1 MSKASA
7 LLATLTGAALVAA
20 HGHVS
25 HIIVNGVYYENY
37 DPTSHFYQPNPPTV
51 IGWSTT
57 QQDNGFV
64 EPNNFGTSDII
75 CHRSGSPGGGHAT
88 VAAGDK
94 ISIVWDPEWPESHV
108 GPVID
113 YLAPC
118 NGDCETVAKE
128 SLRFFKIDGAGYDK
142 TTNRWAADTLR
153 ANGNSWLVQ
162 IPPDLQPGNYV
173 LRHEIIALHGAG
185 SPNGAQAYPQCI
197 NLRVT
202 GSGRTLPSGG
212 VAGTALYRAS
222 DPGILFNPYVASPDY
237 PVPGPALIPGAAS
250 SVAQSKSVATATASA
265 TLPGGGNGGNP
276 NPQPTTTAANPGTP
290 VPGVSTTLR
299 ISTSTSTSTSAQVT
313 APPTG
318 GNAQTKYGQCG
329 GSGWTGP
336 TACAA
341 GSSCSVLNDWYAQ
354 CV

>member
-1 MSKASA
+1 MSKTSA

-37 DPTSHFYQPNPPTV
+37 DPTTHFYQPNPPTV

-94 ISIVWDPEWPESHV
+94 ISIIWDPEWPDSHV

-113 YLAPC
+113 YLAAC
-118 NGDCETVAKE
+118 NGDCETANKE

-142 TTNRWAADTLR
+142 AAGRWAADALR

-162 IPPDLQPGNYV
+162 IPADLQPGNYV

-197 NLRVT
+197 NLRIT
-202 GSGRTLPSGG
+202 GGGSTVPSG
-212 VAGTALYRAS
+212 VAGTALYRAA

-237 PVPGPALIPGAAS
+237 PVPGPALIAGAAS

-265 TLPGGGNGGNP
+265 TLPGGGNANPNP
-276 NPQPTTTAANPGTP
+276 NPQPTTTT
-290 VPGVSTTLR
+290 GVSTTLR
-299 ISTSTSTSTSAQVT
+299 TSTSTSAPVT
-313 APPTG
+313 TPPPTEG
-318 GNAQTKYGQCG
+318 DAQTKYGQCG

-336 TACAA
+336 TACAV